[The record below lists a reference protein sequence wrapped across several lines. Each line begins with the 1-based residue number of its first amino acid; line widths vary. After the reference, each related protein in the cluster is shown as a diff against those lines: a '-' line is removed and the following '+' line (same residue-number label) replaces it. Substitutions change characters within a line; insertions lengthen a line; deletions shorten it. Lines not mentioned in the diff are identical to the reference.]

1 MQVKVV
7 MGDAVVREGSKGGRR
22 CSDMMERAGLRSD
35 GVRERF
41 PRLRVC
47 FYNAELVC
55 FYSCFSFCQETSR
68 QGGAKY
74 WKHGVH
80 CQAFSCSQMS
90 KKMSLSQLVIVS
102 CRSQT
107 AMHCN
112 HILTA
117 D

>member
-80 CQAFSCSQMS
+80 CQAFSCSQCQR
-90 KKMSLSQLVIVS
+90 K
-102 CRSQT
+102 
-107 AMHCN
+107 
-112 HILTA
+112 
-117 D
+117 